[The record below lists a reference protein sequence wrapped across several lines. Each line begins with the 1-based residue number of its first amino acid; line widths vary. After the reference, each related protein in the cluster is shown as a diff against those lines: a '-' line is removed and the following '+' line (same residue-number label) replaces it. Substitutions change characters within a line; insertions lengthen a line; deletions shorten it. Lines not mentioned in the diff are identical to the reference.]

1 MRLAA
6 LFLVPLIVVQTA
18 SPHGGRTDS
27 SGGHYNRSTGEY
39 HSHNTGYIPK
49 TPSSVPSQRG
59 SSRSSQNYSES
70 YYQIKYANELGGRT
84 EVTMPDGTRCDILT
98 DTIAYEVDFADKWA
112 EALGQSLNYA
122 MHTGKT
128 PGIILVLKDSGD
140 RKHLQRLKKIA
151 ALYSLDIVIL
161 PHFSYEVVVQ

>member
-1 MRLAA
+1 MRFTA
-6 LFLVPLIVVQTA
+6 LFLIPLFVVQTA
-18 SPHGGRTDS
+18 IPHGGRTDS

-39 HSHNTGYIPK
+39 HFHNKGYVPK
-49 TPSSVPSQRG
+49 AQGFVPSERE

-122 MHTGKT
+122 SQTGKT

-151 ALYSLDIVIL
+151 AQYSLDIVIL

>member
-1 MRLAA
+1 
-6 LFLVPLIVVQTA
+6 
-18 SPHGGRTDS
+18 
-27 SGGHYNRSTGEY
+27 
-39 HSHNTGYIPK
+39 
-49 TPSSVPSQRG
+49 
-59 SSRSSQNYSES
+59 
-70 YYQIKYANELGGRT
+70 
-84 EVTMPDGTRCDILT
+84 MPDGTRCDILT

>member
-1 MRLAA
+1 MRLTA
-6 LFLVPLIVVQTA
+6 LFLVSLFVVQTA

-27 SGGHYNRSTGEY
+27 NGGHYNRSTGEY
-39 HSHNTGYIPK
+39 HFHNKGYVPK
-49 TPSSVPSQRG
+49 AQGSVPLEG
-59 SSRSSQNYSES
+59 ESSRSSQNYSES

-128 PGIILVLKDSGD
+128 PGIILVLRDSGD
-140 RKHLQRLKKIA
+140 RKHLERLKKIS
-151 ALYSLDIVIL
+151 ALNSLGIVIL

>member
-1 MRLAA
+1 MKLISLVLAT
-6 LFLVPLIVVQTA
+6 LIATQTA
-18 SPHGGRTDS
+18 VPHGGRTDS
-27 SGGHYNRSTGEY
+27 NGGHYNRSTGEY
-39 HSHNTGYIPK
+39 HSHNKGYIPK
-49 TPSSVPSQRG
+49 TPGSVPSQRG